1 MKKRITVAGM
11 VSILMLLICTHSVS
25 AGDSKTREL
34 EQKIYEISSLQAKI
48 DDKIDQAVEMQTRL
62 EQQLADLREEVQ
74 SEQIRSGIYS
84 HQEAMQNM
92 RISNDLSLIQ
102 VLQAYIE
109 ILNERVV
116 YFQNGNEYLK
126 FLLYQIKDDMA
137 IIHTLR
143 DMEIDQLMD
152 RIKRASDE
160 FIPQTQ
166 KPVFN
171 VADVRA
177 LAVEAVWDRVSISS
191 RLN

>member
-11 VSILMLLICTHSVS
+11 VSILMLLICMHRVS

-34 EQKIYEISSLQAKI
+34 EQKIYEISSLRAKI
-48 DDKIDQAVEMQTRL
+48 EDKIDQAVEMQTRL
-62 EQQLADLREEVQ
+62 EHQRADLREEVQ

-92 RISNDLSLIQ
+92 RIRNDLSLIQ

-109 ILNERVV
+109 ILNERIV
-116 YFQNGNEYLK
+116 YFQNGDEYLK

-137 IIHTLR
+137 IIHTLK
-143 DMEIDQLMD
+143 DMEIDQLTG
-152 RIKRASDE
+152 RVKRASDE

-171 VADVRA
+171 VADVRP